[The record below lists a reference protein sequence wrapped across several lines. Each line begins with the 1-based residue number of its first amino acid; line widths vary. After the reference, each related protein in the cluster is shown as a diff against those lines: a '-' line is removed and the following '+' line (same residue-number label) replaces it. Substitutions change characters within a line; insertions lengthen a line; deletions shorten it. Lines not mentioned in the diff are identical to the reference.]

1 MLPPDSR
8 AVLLQE
14 LRPPA
19 GYRLDGAIA
28 TTFTLDLTAAVI
40 PPLAFSSFATGSS
53 LPDPVTVLE
62 SVRAAA
68 DRIDIFC
75 QGGNIAIPNRAPD
88 LLAFVEPMVHEVR
101 RPAGH
106 LFHPKVWFVRYV
118 DEDDGSEAYRLLVL
132 TRNLTHDRAWDVVVR
147 LDSAEFS
154 SRQLAENR
162 ELSRFLSDLPGR
174 AITQLSDSRRE
185 RVAVLAHAARYV
197 VWEGPADARSV
208 AFHYLDGRKRLDFEG
223 RRHLVISPFLND
235 AGVDRV
241 VPQGQ
246 TATVI
251 SRASELERLSRDQ
264 LDRLDTYVLDPM
276 AGIADD
282 ESVQSSDTAEPAPA
296 QGLLSGLHAKL
307 YVVEPRGR
315 AERARVLI
323 GSANATSAAFGGNV
337 EFLVELDG
345 SRRLLGVD
353 SLVGED
359 GSLSPLVQPYRAAG
373 GAAPEPNEDE
383 RRDLENRLRSI
394 AEIRHTVTVG
404 PGESSTDEKRRH
416 DITVTAADTYP
427 LDGGWTATVELLTR
441 PGSAL
446 HAKPDQLL
454 DDSLTGVETADISPF
469 LSIRL
474 TSPSG
479 LQGGTV
485 VLAELVGDP
494 DDRLD
499 LVLARQIDT
508 PEKFLRFLYLILSL
522 GNPHLLAYLG
532 ELEGS
537 GDGAGLVRANGGP
550 GVLELVLRA
559 LAEKPDAL
567 DDLGRLVE
575 RLSKTEAGR
584 ALLPSGFE
592 ELWSQVARARRMLR
606 GNG

>member
-1 MLPPDSR
+1 
-8 AVLLQE
+8 VLLQE

-19 GYRLDGAIA
+19 GYTLDGAIA

-53 LPDPVTVLE
+53 LPDPVTMLE

-118 DEDDGSEAYRLLVL
+118 DQEDGSEAYRLLVL

-154 SRQLAENR
+154 SRRLAENR
-162 ELSRFLSDLPGR
+162 ELSRFLSDLPAR
-174 AITQLSDSRRE
+174 AITQLSGSRRE
-185 RVAVLAHAARYV
+185 RVEDLAHAAMYV
-197 VWEGPADARSV
+197 VWGCPADARSV
-208 AFHYLDGRKRLDFEG
+208 AFHYLDGRKHPDFEG

-235 AGVDRV
+235 AGVDLV

-246 TATVI
+246 TATVV
-251 SRASELERLSRDQ
+251 SRASDLERLSPDQ
-264 LDRLDTYVLDPM
+264 LERLDTYVLDAM

-282 ESVQSSDTAEPAPA
+282 ESEESSVEAEPAPT

-307 YVVEPRGR
+307 YVVEPWGR

-323 GSANATSAAFGGNV
+323 GSANATDAAFRGNV

-353 SLVGED
+353 SLMGED
-359 GSLSPLVQPYRAAG
+359 GSLSPLVQPYQAAG
-373 GAAPEPNEDE
+373 GAAPDPDEHE
-383 RRDLENRLRSI
+383 RRDLENRLRAI
-394 AEIRHTVTVG
+394 AEIRHTVTV
-404 PGESSTDEKRRH
+404 ESSGSPTDENRRH
-416 DITVTAADTYP
+416 DVTITAARTYP
-427 LDGGWTATVELLTR
+427 LDGGWEAAVELLTR

-446 HAKPDQLL
+446 HAKPNQLL

-469 LSIRL
+469 LSIRV
-474 TSPSG
+474 TSPSS

-494 DDRLD
+494 GDRLD

-508 PEKFLRFLYLILSL
+508 PDKFLRFLYLILSL

-532 ELEGS
+532 ELDEA
-537 GDGAGLVRANGGP
+537 GDGMGLVRGSGGP

-575 RLSKTEAGR
+575 RMSKTEEGR
-584 ALLPSGFE
+584 KLLPSGFE
-592 ELWSQVARARRMLR
+592 ELWSQAVSARRMLR
-606 GNG
+606 EAR

>member
-1 MLPPDSR
+1 MLPPDGR
-8 AVLLQE
+8 AVLLEE

-19 GYRLDGAIA
+19 GYTLDGAIA

-40 PPLAFSSFATGSS
+40 PPLAFSSFATGS
-53 LPDPVTVLE
+53 LPDPVTLLE
-62 SVRAAA
+62 AVRAAA

-75 QGGNIAIPNRAPD
+75 QGGNIAIPHRAPD

-101 RPAGH
+101 RPPGH

-118 DEDDGSEAYRLLVL
+118 DVEEDVEAHRLLVL

-147 LDSAEFS
+147 LDSAGFS

-174 AITQLSDSRRE
+174 SITQLSGSRLE
-185 RVAVLAHAARYV
+185 RVEELAYAARYV
-197 VWEGPADARSV
+197 VWEVPADARSV
-208 AFHYLDGRKRLDFEG
+208 AFHYLDGRTRPDFKG

-235 AGVDRV
+235 SGVDEV
-241 VPQGQ
+241 VPLGQ
-246 TATVI
+246 KATMI
-251 SRASELERLSRDQ
+251 SRASELERLSSEQ
-264 LDRLDTYVLDPM
+264 LGRLDTYVIDAM

-282 ESVQSSDTAEPAPA
+282 DSEQSSDEAEPAPTR
-296 QGLLSGLHAKL
+296 GLLSGLHAKL
-307 YVVEPRGR
+307 YVVEPWGR

-323 GSANATSAAFGGNV
+323 GSANATDAAFGGNV
-337 EFLVELDG
+337 EFLVEIDG

-353 SLVGED
+353 ALMGED
-359 GSLSPLVQPYRAAG
+359 GALRPLVQPYRAVG
-373 GAAPEPNEDE
+373 GAAPEPDEDE
-383 RRDLENRLRSI
+383 RRDLENRLRVI
-394 AEIRHTVTVG
+394 AEIRHTVTVE
-404 PGESSTDEKRRH
+404 PAESSTGDKGRH
-416 DITVTAADTYP
+416 DLTITAGTTYP
-427 LDGGWTATVELLTR
+427 LDGGWTATVELLTL

-446 HAKPDQLL
+446 AAKSNQLL

-469 LSIRL
+469 LSTRL
-474 TSPSG
+474 TSPTG

-494 DDRLD
+494 ADRLD

-522 GNPHLLAYLG
+522 GNPHLLAHLG
-532 ELEGS
+532 QLNGP
-537 GDGAGLVRANGGP
+537 GDGTGLVRASGGP

-575 RLSKTEAGR
+575 RLSKTEEGR
-584 ALLPSGFE
+584 ALLPPGFE
-592 ELWSQVARARRMLR
+592 ELWSQAVRARRMLGR
-606 GNG
+606 GR